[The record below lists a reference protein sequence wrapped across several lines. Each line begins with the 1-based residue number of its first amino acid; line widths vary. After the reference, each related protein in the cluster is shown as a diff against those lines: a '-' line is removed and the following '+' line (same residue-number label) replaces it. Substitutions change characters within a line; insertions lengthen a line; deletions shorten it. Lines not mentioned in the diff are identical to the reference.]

1 MQINYMDDITK
12 KLLCQ
17 EEIDEEEYLALVN
30 GIIKN
35 YRKNSSLIQ
44 GKKTATEQGDI
55 LFENVMKSLPKY
67 AKYFDTASFEECLK
81 AYCDSLPSE
90 IKIERKD
97 YAKGLSTLMD
107 MAVLLQAEVGKYSRN
122 SGVNIDNDKT
132 NYTNSV
138 VDFEMAQEKF
148 TPEFI
153 EMTAAKLCGNNRAAI
168 EAYKE
173 KAKVVYTK
181 MAQDAISD
189 KIEYYTRLTDYLVGF
204 YADNEIARR
213 SEEDYAEAQA

>member
-1 MQINYMDDITK
+1 MQINYIDDITK

-17 EEIDEEEYLALVN
+17 EEIDKEEYLALAN
-30 GIIKN
+30 GIIKS
-35 YRKNSSLIQ
+35 YIKNTNKLA
-44 GKKTATEQGDI
+44 GKRAAEEQGNE

-67 AKYFDTASFEECLK
+67 AKYFDVGSYEDCMKEYLG
-81 AYCDSLPSE
+81 SLPSE
-90 IKIERKD
+90 IKLNETD
-97 YAKGLSTLMD
+97 YKQGLTTLMD
-107 MAVLLQAEVGKYSRN
+107 MAVLLQAQVGEYSRN

-153 EMTAAKLCGNNRAAI
+153 EMTASKLCGNNRAAI
-168 EAYKE
+168 DAYKE
-173 KAKVVYTK
+173 KAREVCAK
-181 MAQDAISD
+181 MAQEAISD

-213 SEEDYAEAQA
+213 SEEELVEAQA